1 MDDKPAIELAECV
14 EAGTKSGGHLLV
26 DADGQVQRLPVPSKD
41 PNDPLNYSTWEK
53 TAIIVSCCWFSTMS
67 LSCIGGLGAILNVF
81 FQLYLPQGYTTNQ
94 VVWLSTFPSLFVGI
108 GNFLILPL
116 GLLYGR
122 RIATIISTVV
132 LLGATIGCAVSN
144 TWEQHLA
151 LRIIQGLAAGATESL
166 IMRHHQVLPL
176 ILAEVTFVHQ
186 HGMVYGLYWA
196 TQNAMTGC
204 LTLAASYEVASLG
217 WRWFYW
223 VFAIAVAIGLILV
236 VFGGFETAYKRNAQ
250 FVNGRM
256 VTTDRFGVT
265 RMLTEDETREVLESQ
280 GHPSRGEEIPEE
292 LRPKKT
298 YWQKL
303 KPWSHPTESALTF
316 IPQILFQIVEALM
329 CPGILYA
336 TLLSSV
342 VLGSSIG
349 MSLSY
354 NTVLEYN
361 YHWAAESIG
370 LINLGG
376 VFGGFGGMLYAG
388 FLGDKFI
395 VWKARRNGGAFAPEH
410 RLILLI
416 FPGVVAVAALLLYGF
431 TADGGATWGGPY
443 MGWTLFQIAFVSVL
457 ILSTSFAAE
466 TWERNPG
473 PALAAVVGMK
483 NIVAFALSYG
493 INPMVEKYSY
503 PTAMGILAA
512 VTGGVFLLGIPVYIL
527 NPKVRTNVRIKYTF

>member
-14 EAGTKSGGHLLV
+14 EAGTKSRGNLLV

-53 TAIIVSCCWFSTMS
+53 TAIIVSCCWFCEFFVLWTS
-67 LSCIGGLGAILNVF
+67 LPPDFGKLTNILTSYHV
-81 FQLYLPQGYTTNQ
+81 LVLHWGP
-94 VVWLSTFPSLFVGI
+94 W
-108 GNFLILPL
+108 GNSQ
-116 GLLYGR
+116 R
-122 RIATIISTVV
+122 
-132 LLGATIGCAVSN
+132 
-144 TWEQHLA
+144 
-151 LRIIQGLAAGATESL
+151 
-166 IMRHHQVLPL
+166 VLP
-176 ILAEVTFVHQ
+176 VVS
-186 HGMVYGLYWA
+186 
-196 TQNAMTGC
+196 
-204 LTLAASYEVASLG
+204 ASRIYYQPSRLVIDIPVLVCRNCLG

-223 VFAIAVAIGLILV
+223 VFAIAVAIGLVLV
-236 VFGGFETAYKRNAQ
+236 VFGGFETGYKRRSQ

-256 VTTDRFGVT
+256 VITDRFGVT

-280 GHPSRGEEIPEE
+280 GHPSSGEEIPEE

-298 YWQKL
+298 YWQML

-316 IPQILFQIVEALM
+316 IPQILFQIVEALL

-342 VLGSSIG
+342 VLASSIG

-361 YHWAAESIG
+361 YHWAPESIG

-395 VWKARRNGGAFAPEH
+395 VWKATRNGGAFVPEH

-416 FPGVVAVAALLLYGF
+416 FPGVLGVAALLLYGF

-443 MGWTLFQIAFVSVL
+443 MGWTLFQITFVSVL

-466 TWERNPG
+466 SWERNPG
-473 PALAAVVGMK
+473 PALVAVVGMK
-483 NIVAFALSYG
+483 NIVAFGLSYG

-527 NPKVRTNVRIKYTF
+527 NPRVSTNVGI